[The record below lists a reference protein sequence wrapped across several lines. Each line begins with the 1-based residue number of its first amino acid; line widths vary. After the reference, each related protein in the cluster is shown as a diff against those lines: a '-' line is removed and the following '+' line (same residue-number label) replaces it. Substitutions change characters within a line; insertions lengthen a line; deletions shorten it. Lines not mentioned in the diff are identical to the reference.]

1 MKLVHFAD
9 VHLGHRAFQGGAP
22 GKNAREGDVAR
33 AFERAIGEAIALAPK
48 LVLIAGDVFDRPDP
62 PHSAMVTLA
71 RGLECLRNAI
81 PGVHVCLV
89 AGSRDTPSEADDPG
103 ALAAVDTL
111 PAVDAVTSE
120 VRSVRVDD
128 VNVVMVPHRAALS
141 DPELEL
147 LPDPDARRNI
157 LLAFGR
163 VARSGADGIPVREED
178 WDYIAL
184 GFEHAWRQVRPR
196 AFYAGS
202 LEKVGPA
209 PWSEVGVEKGF
220 LHYDLEERSSTFHP
234 IPGRPVV
241 SLAPIRF
248 EAERPTRLQERL
260 KEVLEEVPD
269 GIDGKIVRLRI
280 QGLPSGA
287 LHLVQEVVPDYRKRA
302 LHLEVQL
309 EAGSEL
315 EPGRHS
321 LAGRVARRLEGGD
334 ADLGDLTKVVEET
347 LGDPHVVAGG
357 KT

>member
-9 VHLGHRAFQGGAP
+9 LHLGHRAFQGGAP
-22 GKNAREGDVAR
+22 GRNAREGDVAR
-33 AFERAIGEAIALAPK
+33 AFERAVGESIALAPE

-71 RGLECLRNAI
+71 RGLEQFREAI

-89 AGSRDTPSEADDPG
+89 AGTRDTPSEPDDPG

-111 PAVDAVTSE
+111 PAVDAVTNE
-120 VRSVRVDD
+120 VRVVRLGDTHIVL
-128 VNVVMVPHRAALS
+128 VPHRAALS
-141 DPELEL
+141 DPDLEP
-147 LPDPDARRNI
+147 LPDPDARWNI
-157 LLAFGR
+157 LLVFGC
-163 VARSGADGIPVREED
+163 VSQSGGGGIPVREED

-184 GFEHAWRQVRPR
+184 GYEHARRQVRPR

-202 LEKVGPA
+202 LEKVGQA
-209 PWSEVGVEKGF
+209 PWSEVGVDKGF
-220 LHYDLEERSSTFHP
+220 LHYDLNERSSSFYH

-241 SLAPIRF
+241 SLAPILF
-248 EAERPTRLQERL
+248 EPERPARLQQRI

-280 QGLPSGA
+280 QGVPPEELYR
-287 LHLVQEVVPDYRKRA
+287 VQEVVPGYRARA

-309 EAGSEL
+309 EGTTEV
-315 EPGRHS
+315 EPRRGS

-334 ADLGDLTKVVEET
+334 ADLDDLTKVVEET
-347 LGDPHVVAGG
+347 LGDPQVVAGG
-357 KT
+357 DT

>member
-9 VHLGHRAFQGGAP
+9 VHLGHRAFQGGTT
-22 GKNAREGDVAR
+22 GTNAREGDVAR
-33 AFERAIGEAIALAPK
+33 AFERAIGDTLALAPK

-71 RGLECLRNAI
+71 RGLERLRISI

-89 AGSRDTPSEADDPG
+89 AGSRDTPTEVDDPG

-128 VNVVMVPHRAALS
+128 ANVVLVPHRAVLS
-141 DPELEL
+141 NPQLEVV
-147 LPDPDARRNI
+147 PDPGARWNL

-163 VARSGADGIPVREED
+163 IARSGPDGISVREED

-184 GFEHAWRQVRPR
+184 GFEHAWRQGSPR

-209 PWSEVGVEKGF
+209 PWSEVGVDKGF
-220 LHYDLEERSSTFHP
+220 LQYDLEERCSSFHP
-234 IPGRPVV
+234 VPGRPVV

-248 EAERPTRLQERL
+248 EPERPIRIQERIR
-260 KEVLEEVPD
+260 EVLEEVPD

-280 QGLPSGA
+280 QGVPPES
-287 LHLVQEVVPDYRKRA
+287 LHLVRDVVPDYRVRA

-309 EAGSEL
+309 EAGSEVEL
-315 EPGRHS
+315 GRHS
-321 LAGRVARRLEGGD
+321 LAGRVARRLEGGG
-334 ADLGDLTKVVEET
+334 ADLDDLTKVVEET
-347 LGDPHVVAGG
+347 LGNPQVVGG
-357 KT
+357 GNT

>member
-1 MKLVHFAD
+1 MRLVHFAD
-9 VHLGHRAFQGGAP
+9 VHLGHRAFQGGGT
-22 GKNAREGDVAR
+22 GKNPREGDVAL
-33 AFERAIGEAIALAPK
+33 AFEKAIDETVELSPR

-71 RGLECLRNAI
+71 RGLERLRNAI

-89 AGSRDTPSEADDPG
+89 AGTRDTPSEPDDPG

-111 PAVDAVTSE
+111 PSVDAVTSE
-120 VRSVRVDD
+120 VRSVRVGEA
-128 VNVVMVPHRAALS
+128 NVVLVPHRSALS
-141 DPELEL
+141 DPALEL
-147 LPDPDARRNI
+147 RPDLDALRNI
-157 LLAFGR
+157 LLVFGR
-163 VARSGADGIPVREED
+163 VTRSGRDGIPVREED

-209 PWSEVGVEKGF
+209 PWAEVGVDKGF
-220 LHYDLEERSSTFHP
+220 LHYDLEARRSSFHP

-248 EAERPTRLQERL
+248 EPQRPARLQERIR
-260 KEVLEEVPD
+260 EVLEEVPD

-280 QGLPSGA
+280 QGVPPDS
-287 LHLVQEVVPDYRKRA
+287 LHLVRDVVPDYRTRA

-309 EAGSEL
+309 ETGSEL

-347 LGDPHVVAGG
+347 LGDPQVVGGG
-357 KT
+357 KA